1 MPRLSAARLLTTCL
15 TLSVV
20 AACGATGGGTAA
32 GPASGESRAGAAK
45 ITVGVAYSRGGR
57 GDKSFNDSVGAG
69 VDQAKAKL
77 GVSAKEL
84 SPNAAGSDLEE
95 VLRLLAETG
104 HNPVLA
110 VGFFYAQPLAKV
122 APSFPHTQFVIIDDA
137 TVKLPNVTNVTFR
150 EEQASYLV
158 GAAAALKSST
168 GRIGFVGGVQTPPQE
183 KFIAGYTA
191 GARKVKP
198 GIHISSVFLSQP
210 PDFSGFSSPDKA
222 QEAARGMYDD
232 GADIVYHA
240 AGASGLGV
248 FQAAKAAGKWAIG
261 VDVDQRKTVGQGL
274 SDVILTSATKQ
285 LDVAVL
291 RIIEDAAAGKPV
303 FGLQEFGLKEGGV
316 GYTTTGGELGDV
328 EPRIEELR
336 KQIIAG
342 EITVPVS
349 PS

>member
-1 MPRLSAARLLTTCL
+1 MPRPFAARLLTTCFA
-15 TLSVV
+15 LSVL
-20 AACGATGGGTAA
+20 AACGTVGNGTTA
-32 GPASGESRAGAAK
+32 GPVSDEGRATAAK

-69 VDQAKAKL
+69 VDQAKAEL
-77 GVSAKEL
+77 GISAKEL

-122 APSFPHTQFVIIDDA
+122 APAFPHTQFVIIDDS
-137 TVKLPNVTNVTFR
+137 TVQLPNVTNVTFR

-158 GAAAALKSST
+158 GAAAALKSTT
-168 GRIGFVGGVQTPPQE
+168 GRIGFIGGVQTPPQE

-191 GARKVKP
+191 GARKIKP
-198 GIHISSVFLSQP
+198 DIRISSVFLSQP

-248 FQAAKAAGKWAIG
+248 FQAAKAAGKRAIG
-261 VDVDQRKTVGQGL
+261 VDVDQRKTVDQAVA
-274 SDVILTSATKQ
+274 DVILTSATKQ

-291 RIIEDAAAGKPV
+291 HIIKEAAAGKPV
-303 FGLQEFGLKEGGV
+303 YGLREFGLKEGGV
-316 GYTTTGGELGDV
+316 GYATTGGELGDI
-328 EPRIEELR
+328 EPRLEELR
-336 KQIIAG
+336 KQIVAG
-342 EITVPVS
+342 QITVPAV